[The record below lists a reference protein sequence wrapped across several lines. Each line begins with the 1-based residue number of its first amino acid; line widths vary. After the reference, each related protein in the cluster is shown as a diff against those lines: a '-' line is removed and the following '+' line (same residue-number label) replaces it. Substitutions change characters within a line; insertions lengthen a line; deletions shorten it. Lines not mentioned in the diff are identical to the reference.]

1 MAWRF
6 FPVRAGS
13 PLVTFEPIAA
23 RYPVFELI
31 RTRPE
36 DYPESPDF
44 KE

>member
-13 PLVTFEPIAA
+13 PLVTFESIAA

-31 RTRPE
+31 RTCPE
-36 DYPESPDF
+36 DYTEPPDF

>member
-31 RTRPE
+31 RIRPE
-36 DYPESPDF
+36 DSSESPDL